1 MLATVSDAPNPIRVA
16 TRAMRVFSL
25 VRPHGG
31 RLALATLF
39 LLVGSGIGLAYPKAV
54 GYAID
59 HGRTADV
66 GAFDRIAAFLV
77 VLFVVQAIF
86 TWIRHYLMSW
96 LGERAV
102 ADLRRLV
109 FARLVR
115 QPPQWFHGQRSGELV
130 GRIAGDVTILQGFVG
145 TDLSMGLRNVVQLI
159 GGTALLFASDAGLT
173 LVMLG
178 VVPPMIL
185 SVMFFGRFIRKM
197 SRRLQDAIAL
207 TNGRVQEVVAAIV
220 TVQAFNQEP
229 REITDYDAGVE
240 ESFEASLGLARW
252 RASFMSVASL
262 SGLLA
267 LAAVVWVGGRR
278 VATGDLS
285 AGDLIAFVL
294 YTSIVA
300 LALASLT
307 STWGAFQRA
316 GGATERLYEIIDT
329 LPTVA
334 SPASPTPLPRGPLPV
349 TFESVV
355 FRYDARIDSTVLHD
369 IDLRIEAGQTL
380 ALVGPSGAGKSTLT
394 GLVPRFFDPT
404 EGRILFGDVDIRE
417 VALSDLRDRIAV
429 VPQDPVLFSGT
440 IAENIGYG
448 RPDASMREI
457 EDAARRA
464 HVHDFVS
471 EFPGRYET
479 MCGERGVQLS
489 GGQRQRVAIARAL
502 LVNPDVLILDEAT
515 SNLDAESEGQIQDA
529 LVEAKKGRTTLIIAH
544 RLSTVRDADR
554 IVVLVDGRI
563 AEDGTHEGLMA
574 NQGPYRR
581 LVDKQ
586 L

>member
-1 MLATVSDAPNPIRVA
+1 MLAPVSEAPTTIRVA
-16 TRAMRVFSL
+16 ARAMRVLSL
-25 VRPHGG
+25 VRPHRG
-31 RLALATLF
+31 RLALATVF

-77 VLFVVQAIF
+77 VLFVVQAGF
-86 TWIRHYLMSW
+86 TWVRHYLMSW

-109 FARLVR
+109 FERLVR

-159 GGTALLFASDAGLT
+159 GGTALLFASDARLT
-173 LVMLG
+173 VVMLG

-229 REITDYDAGVE
+229 REITDYHAGVE
-240 ESFEASLGLARW
+240 ESFQASLSLSRW

-329 LPTVA
+329 LPDVA
-334 SPASPTPLPRGPLPV
+334 SPAFPKALPRGPLPV
-349 TFESVV
+349 AFESVG
-355 FRYDARIDSTVLHD
+355 FRYDARSDATVLHD

-404 EGRILFGDVDIRE
+404 EGRILFGGVDIRE
-417 VALSDLRDRIAV
+417 VALPDLRGRIAV

-448 RPDASMREI
+448 RPGASMREI

-515 SNLDAESEGQIQDA
+515 SNLDAESEGQIQAA
-529 LVEAKKGRTTLIIAH
+529 LEEAKKGRTTLIIAH

-563 AEDGTHEGLMA
+563 AEDGTHEGLMG
-574 NQGPYRR
+574 NDGPYRR
-581 LVDKQ
+581 LVEKQ

>member
-1 MLATVSDAPNPIRVA
+1 M
-16 TRAMRVFSL
+16 
-25 VRPHGG
+25 
-31 RLALATLF
+31 
-39 LLVGSGIGLAYPKAV
+39 
-54 GYAID
+54 
-59 HGRTADV
+59 
-66 GAFDRIAAFLV
+66 
-77 VLFVVQAIF
+77 
-86 TWIRHYLMSW
+86 
-96 LGERAV
+96 
-102 ADLRRLV
+102 
-109 FARLVR
+109 
-115 QPPQWFHGQRSGELV
+115 
-130 GRIAGDVTILQGFVG
+130 
-145 TDLSMGLRNVVQLI
+145 
-159 GGTALLFASDAGLT
+159 
-173 LVMLG
+173 
-178 VVPPMIL
+178 
-185 SVMFFGRFIRKM
+185 
-197 SRRLQDAIAL
+197 
-207 TNGRVQEVVAAIV
+207 
-220 TVQAFNQEP
+220 
-229 REITDYDAGVE
+229 
-240 ESFEASLGLARW
+240 
-252 RASFMSVASL
+252 
-262 SGLLA
+262 
-267 LAAVVWVGGRR
+267 
-278 VATGDLS
+278 
-285 AGDLIAFVL
+285 
-294 YTSIVA
+294 
-300 LALASLT
+300 
-307 STWGAFQRA
+307 
-316 GGATERLYEIIDT
+316 
-329 LPTVA
+329 
-334 SPASPTPLPRGPLPV
+334 